1 MKFRVRG
8 ALGGGFGGC
17 KNKDWE
23 EVDCQDEDEAS
34 EIAYQIAI
42 EEYEM
47 YEGRPG
53 IRSVSDIMEED
64 DLDEEEAEQVYYD
77 GRESWLDYEY
87 ELIE

>member
-17 KNKDWE
+17 ENKDWE

-34 EIAYQIAI
+34 EIAFQIAV

-47 YEGRPG
+47 YEGSNG
-53 IRSVSDIMEED
+53 IRTVDDIMNDD

-77 GRESWLDYEY
+77 ERESWLDYEY
-87 ELIE
+87 ELIK